1 MVGGRPDEEKGDERT
16 RRWWWEEEGVGG
28 GDDAEGK
35 EASLNALVAR
45 AVGLNHNTPALMLKQ
60 RRAVVL
66 RARVLPPPVTTDS
79 IARQLEGTWWGL
91 GRGAKRSVC
100 EFPGAI

>member
-1 MVGGRPDEEKGDERT
+1 MMVLVGGRPDEEKGDERT
-16 RRWWWEEEGVGG
+16 RWWEEEGVGG

-35 EASLNALVAR
+35 EPSLDALAAS

-66 RARVLPPPVTTDS
+66 RASALPPPVTSDS
-79 IARQLEGTWWGL
+79 IVRTE
-91 GRGAKRSVC
+91 
-100 EFPGAI
+100 

>member
-1 MVGGRPDEEKGDERT
+1 MKSMNLIGGRPEEKGDESM
-16 RRWWWEEEGVGG
+16 RRWEEGVGG
-28 GDDAEGK
+28 GDDAEGT
-35 EASLNALVAR
+35 EASLDALVAR
-45 AVGLNHNTPALMLKQ
+45 AAGLNHNTPALMLKQ

-91 GRGAKRSVC
+91 GREGSKTKRV
-100 EFPGAI
+100 